1 MPDTSRQN
9 TYRKQKKAGLSD
21 VSYTNPLYN
30 TSMIIKGVGDK
41 LRKTFGGS
49 TGPAKKKGK

>member
-9 TYRKQKKAGLSD
+9 TYRDKKKPGLKD

-30 TSMIIKGVGDK
+30 TSMILKGVADK
-41 LRKTFGGS
+41 FNQVTGG
-49 TGPAKKKGK
+49 GKKKKKGK